1 MCRATDS
8 PVKSFIRFLIL
19 NLVMPSKPYS
29 LYTQILNTQIVLD
42 RNKIIILL
50 IGDQEPIFLV
60 QYSIASTFKAQIGN
74 GKLLSV

>member
-1 MCRATDS
+1 
-8 PVKSFIRFLIL
+8 
-19 NLVMPSKPYS
+19 MPSKPYS

-60 QYSIASTFKAQIGN
+60 QYSIAITFKAQIGN